1 MSVDDVPE
9 DFPQFSFPIGTPSA
23 QHPFDATLSW
33 RGYVAWVTTEE
44 RYDRWA
50 FCEAL
55 AKQLLP
61 FAQDEIAKHPSQ
73 STECALGQVWLA
85 VARTGWVSL
94 AELDWLVQRM
104 RELLQW
110 KGWGF

>member
-1 MSVDDVPE
+1 MSFDDVPK
-9 DFPQFSFPIGTPSA
+9 DFPQSSFPIGALSA

-61 FAQDEIAKHPSQ
+61 FAQHEAERHPSQ
-73 STECALGQVWLA
+73 SAEGVLGRVWVA
-85 VARTGWVSL
+85 VARKGWVSL

-104 RELLQW
+104 KTLLQW
-110 KGWGF
+110 

>member
-1 MSVDDVPE
+1 MSLDNVPE
-9 DFPQFSFPIGTPSA
+9 DFPQPSFPIGTQSA

-61 FAQDEIAKHPSQ
+61 FAQDEAAKFPGNSA
-73 STECALGQVWLA
+73 EDALGQVW
-85 VARTGWVSL
+85 VAIARMGWVSL
-94 AELDWLVQRM
+94 AELDWLILRIKA
-104 RELLQW
+104 LLQW
-110 KGWGF
+110 

>member
-1 MSVDDVPE
+1 MSLDNVPE
-9 DFPQFSFPIGTPSA
+9 DFPQPSFPIGTQSA

-61 FAQDEIAKHPSQ
+61 FAQDEAAKFGDATFHKLAVRAQSTLPSPQLDHPSK
-73 STECALGQVWLA
+73 
-85 VARTGWVSL
+85 
-94 AELDWLVQRM
+94 VQGTRC
-104 RELLQW
+104 
-110 KGWGF
+110 